1 MLAPRTSI
9 AIVDD
14 EESIR
19 VSMRRLCVA
28 VGLTA
33 TTYASGQEFI
43 AALDAGGAC
52 PDCLLLD
59 AHMPRMTGLEVHQ
72 QLARRNVT
80 FPTVIYTADDAPEA
94 QARYRA
100 AGVAEY
106 LLKPIGADELLAALE
121 RVIAEH
127 SPAKDARFGG
137 VVAPA
142 TAPSIRTSISA
153 PAYERSR

>member
-1 MLAPRTSI
+1 MLAHRTSI

-19 VSMRRLCVA
+19 VSLRRLCAA
-28 VGLTA
+28 VGLSA

-43 AALDAGGAC
+43 AALDSGASC

-72 QLARRNVT
+72 QLVRRNVS

-121 RVIAEH
+121 RVVTQPR
-127 SPAKDARFGG
+127 PAKDERLGG

-142 TAPSIRTSISA
+142 TAPSIRTSIPT

>member
-1 MLAPRTSI
+1 MLGDGTSI

-19 VSMRRLCVA
+19 VSLRRLCAA
-28 VGLTA
+28 VGVDA
-33 TTYASGQEFI
+33 TIYASGQEFLV
-43 AALDAGGAC
+43 ALDAGGVA

-72 QLARRNVT
+72 QLVRRNVS

-121 RVIAEH
+121 RVVTQPR
-127 SPAKDARFGG
+127 PAKDERLGG

-142 TAPSIRTSISA
+142 ASQSIRTPVSG
-153 PAYERSR
+153 PAYGRSR

>member
-1 MLAPRTSI
+1 MLAHRTSI

-19 VSMRRLCVA
+19 VSLRRLCAA
-28 VGLTA
+28 VGLDA
-33 TTYASGQEFI
+33 AIYESGQEFI
-43 AALDAGGAC
+43 AALDAGGTA

-72 QLARRNVT
+72 QLVRRSVS

-121 RVIAEH
+121 RVIAQH
-127 SPAKDARFGG
+127 SSCKDARLGG

-153 PAYERSR
+153 SAYERSR